1 MFGSVDSWPVDAIV
15 RHIGDVCG
23 REPTVRRVDCR
34 LDEAGAEHAVLR
46 RLLGLRGGEPLPP
59 HRTRHAALKL
69 VEKSPAQAP
78 LVLAVGDAQW
88 CDEGTLRWIDRLMRG
103 PAQEPL
109 TVLLSLA
116 PGVPAPAAPAFHELM
131 TRDGCSVTDGSDL
144 WPAGAAPPSRD
155 TEGLGRR
162 ESRLLRVARSAVL
175 LRSTDPHLVGP
186 LAGLPLQVTGR
197 LLEAARD
204 LGLLPRRMPARCVPP
219 QFDALMAAL
228 PDAEG
233 EQLRA
238 QAAEILNDA
247 ARPAG
252 QVAELLLGL
261 RALDRPWMRAL
272 LKEAAAT
279 ARRDRP
285 ATAATYLHK
294 LHESAPDDLA
304 VRTELADVLTD
315 IDPAAALEHLDGV
328 LSRTDDPPTRAL
340 AAGQRRLTAL
350 MTHRTPDTPEGLGEL
365 LRELREYASP
375 LSCGGPTDDL
385 ALATRAL
392 RTALTG
398 ADPAAAVADAHQ
410 VLRTDRPRAAWA
422 RVAAAQVLALAGDT
436 TTALGHLDRTV
447 TDSRRREEAW
457 AQCHAGSVRALLL
470 LESGRADDAVE
481 SALAAGRL
489 AEGQERTWRTR
500 LAPISLA
507 LTLVARGDLDQSESV
522 LRRLDDHGFD
532 GSVREHHLHLTA
544 RALVERGRG
553 RTEQALR
560 LMEQCGAGLTAA
572 GIKNPLFTT
581 WWLHS
586 TELLMALGR
595 TGDAAER
602 AELGRHL
609 AERWPTPRSTGL
621 SLLARGMV
629 ATGADRVEL
638 LAESVRVLQDSSDHH
653 SRALAEMRLG
663 TTLLRLGDEKA
674 ARGRLHA
681 ARATAVRCGLAAVAG
696 QARVALAAAGGRPAS
711 VALSKAERPVAE
723 MAAAGATNR
732 TIADTLCLTVR
743 TIEYH
748 LTSVYRKLGVT
759 GRAGLAHGLAQPGA
773 HGSTR
778 LPGEER

>member
-1 MFGSVDSWPVDAIV
+1 MDAIV

-23 REPTVRRVDCR
+23 REPSVRRVDCR
-34 LDEAGAEHAVLR
+34 LNEAGTEHAVLR
-46 RLLGLRGGEPLPP
+46 RLLGLRSGEPLPL
-59 HRTRHAALKL
+59 HETQHAALTL
-69 VEKSPAQAP
+69 VEKSLAQAP
-78 LVLAVGDAQW
+78 LVLAFGDAQW
-88 CDEGTLRWIDRLMRG
+88 CDEGTLRFIDRLMRG

-116 PGVPAPAAPAFHELM
+116 PGVPAPTAPAFHELM
-131 TRDGCSVTDGSDL
+131 ARDCCSVTDGSDL
-144 WPAGAAPPSRD
+144 WPTGATPPSARD
-155 TEGLGRR
+155 AVPLGRR
-162 ESRLLRVARSAVL
+162 DSRLLRVARAAAL

-204 LGLLPRRMPARCVPP
+204 LGLLPTRMPARGVPP
-219 QFDALMAAL
+219 QLDALMAAL
-228 PDAEG
+228 PDTEG

-261 RALDRPWMRAL
+261 RSLDRPWMRAL

-279 ARRDRP
+279 ARRDHP

-294 LHESAPDDLA
+294 LHESAPADLA
-304 VRTELADVLTD
+304 VRTELAAVLTD
-315 IDPAAALEHLDGV
+315 IDPAAALEHLDSV

-340 AAGQRRLTAL
+340 AARQRRLTAL

-365 LRELREYASP
+365 LRGLRECASP

-385 ALATRAL
+385 ALAARAL

-398 ADPAAAVADAHQ
+398 ADQDAAVADAHQ
-410 VLRTDRPRAAWA
+410 VLRTGRPRATWA

-436 TTALGHLDRTV
+436 TAALGHLDRTV
-447 TDSRRREEAW
+447 MDSRRREEAW

-481 SALAAGRL
+481 AARAASRL
-489 AEGQERTWRTR
+489 AEGPDRTRCAR

-507 LTLVARGDLDQSESV
+507 LTLVARGDLDRSESV
-522 LRRLDDHGFD
+522 LRRLDGHAFD
-532 GSVREHHLHLTA
+532 GSVWEHHLHLTA
-544 RALVERGRG
+544 RAFVERGRG

-560 LMEQCGAGLTAA
+560 LMEQCGADLTAA

-602 AELGRHL
+602 AELGRDL
-609 AERWPTPRSTGL
+609 AERWPTSRSTGL

-638 LAESVRVLQDSSDHH
+638 LAESVRVLQDSSDQH

-663 TTLLRLGDEKA
+663 TTLWRLGDEKA

-681 ARATAVRCGLAAVAG
+681 ARATAVRCGLTAVAG

-759 GRAGLAHGLAQPGA
+759 GRAGLAHRLASPGA
-773 HGSTR
+773 HGSAR